1 MYNLPMIKTICFDL
15 DGVYFLN
22 GKTNFIKALGELGI
36 GEDEAKRV
44 FLKSDEMNN
53 QYKIGK
59 MTDEEFWSWA
69 LKEWNLK
76 MATQDVMDLLIKGY
90 ETNPF
95 VVEYVKKVKKAGY
108 KTAICS
114 SNFPARINGLHNR
127 FGFLDDFDVI
137 ALSYEVGVNKPDK
150 QLYEALITKSGV
162 EPSEIVYSDDYEPAI
177 NTAKALG
184 ISTFL
189 YTDFDAFI
197 ARLEGLGVKL

>member
-1 MYNLPMIKTICFDL
+1 MIKVICFDL

-22 GKTNFIKALGELGI
+22 GKTNFIKALGELGVS
-36 GEDEAKRV
+36 EDEAKRI

-69 LKEWNLK
+69 LKEWNLQIT
-76 MATQDVMDLLIKGY
+76 TQEIMDLLIKGY
-90 ETNPF
+90 ETNQF
-95 VVEYVKKVKKAGY
+95 VVDYVKKVKKAGY

-114 SNFPARINGLHNR
+114 SNFPARINGLQKR

-137 ALSYEVGVNKPDK
+137 ALSYQVGVNKPDR

-162 EPSEIVYSDDYEPAI
+162 NPSEIVYSDDHEPAI
-177 NTAKALG
+177 NTAKELG

-197 ARLEGLGVKL
+197 FRLESLGVKI